1 MELIHLHISRII
13 SKYTSSS
20 DFVNNLIF
28 PTTYIIQILFLS
40 IYIFSTISFVQH
52 NLYFYEC
59 FVTFGLSVLE
69 KKAKL
74 LHHFQNL

>member
-1 MELIHLHISRII
+1 MELIHLHISKII

-20 DFVNNLIF
+20 DFFNNLIF
-28 PTTYIIQILFLS
+28 STTYIIQILFLS
-40 IYIFSTISFVQH
+40 IYIFSIIYFTQH
-52 NLYFYEC
+52 NLYFCEC
-59 FVTFGLSVLE
+59 FVTFKNSVLE